1 MGLFNFKKK
10 KKDKYALSRKELER
24 FDGKPIQYAVERV
37 DGVERVLGKN
47 GGIAVLDDVIVV
59 MCEAKEVFRC
69 RLEGATVAELL
80 SGNGVEIS
88 GLDDYTEEK
97 RYVVAH
103 YLYYR
108 KV

>member
-1 MGLFNFKKK
+1 MALFNFR
-10 KKDKYALSRKELER
+10 KKDKFALTKKQLER

-37 DGVERVLGKN
+37 DGIERVLGKH

-69 RLEGATVAELL
+69 KFAGATVAELL

-88 GLDDYTEEK
+88 GEDAYTGEK

>member
-1 MGLFNFKKK
+1 MGLFK

-24 FDGKPIQYAVERV
+24 FNGKSIQYAVERI
-37 DGVERVLGKN
+37 DGIEQNLGKS
-47 GGIAVLDDVIVV
+47 GGIIILDDVIVV
-59 MCEAKEVFRC
+59 MCEAHEVFRC
-69 RLEGATVAELL
+69 RIKGATVAELM

-88 GLDDYTEEK
+88 GIDDYTGEK

-103 YLYYR
+103 YSYYR

>member
-1 MGLFNFKKK
+1 MGLFG

-24 FDGKPIQYAVERV
+24 FNGKAIQYAIERV
-37 DGVERVLGKN
+37 DGIEQSLGKS
-47 GGIAVLDDVIVV
+47 GGIIVLDDVIVV
-59 MCEAKEVFRC
+59 MCEAHEVFRC
-69 RLEGATVAELL
+69 KIKGATVAELL

-88 GLDDYTEEK
+88 GIDAYTGEK

-103 YLYYR
+103 YSYYR

>member
-1 MGLFNFKKK
+1 MGLFG

-24 FDGKPIQYAVERV
+24 FNGTAIQYAIERV
-37 DGVERVLGKN
+37 DGIEQSLGKS
-47 GGIAVLDDVIVV
+47 GGIIVLDDVIVV
-59 MCEAKEVFRC
+59 MCEAHEVFRC
-69 RLEGATVAELL
+69 KIKGATVAELL

-88 GLDDYTEEK
+88 GIDAYTGEK

-103 YLYYR
+103 YSYYR

>member
-1 MGLFNFKKK
+1 MGLFG

-24 FDGKPIQYAVERV
+24 FNGKAIQYAIERV
-37 DGVERVLGKN
+37 DGIEQSLGKS
-47 GGIAVLDDVIVV
+47 GGIIVLDDVILV
-59 MCEAKEVFRC
+59 MCEAHEVFRC
-69 RLEGATVAELL
+69 KIKGATVAELL

-88 GLDDYTEEK
+88 GIDAYTGEK

-103 YLYYR
+103 YSYYR